1 MESWSILERAG
12 STPRGK
18 PAYVLA
24 SGWEDDLDAVNGR
37 IASAALVG
45 RSFMILTGKDLAPA
59 ADCLAREH
67 GGDLAWVGVVGDR
80 EGLVAGLGGSGEA
93 DVDQI
98 ERTLRAAGVDCEVK
112 SVGGTASGAEVAP
125 FLRGIGLRGG

>member
-1 MESWSILERAG
+1 
-12 STPRGK
+12 
-18 PAYVLA
+18 
-24 SGWEDDLDAVNGR
+24 
-37 IASAALVG
+37 
-45 RSFMILTGKDLAPA
+45 MILTGKDLAPA